1 MTTTTTTILLPLAL
15 SVFAQDEEALRVHT
29 KLHQRVSP
37 AIVGIRGGGR
47 RGTGIVISPL
57 GLILSSTTV
66 AGSRDE
72 TVEVTLKGH
81 KRVRGSI
88 VRRKPELELM
98 LVKIEAKDVPGVID
112 LGDSDAVK
120 LGQVSYVLGDSYN
133 SIFTD
138 DQVALTLG
146 HVSGRYSV
154 DATQGRSTYKG
165 EVIETS
171 AGVNPNNDGAALVD
185 ATGRLIGMV
194 TMNYHDSKFTGIAI
208 PVNRLKEDI
217 QAGLA
222 PYRTAGWLGLTLED
236 KGGKI
241 AIAKVAAK
249 GPAEKGGLKAGDVLV
264 SIGRKP
270 AEGLGPAN
278 AQLKACWVGEAVD
291 VEVLR
296 EGKKIKV
303 SLLPEAKDFY

>member
-1 MTTTTTTILLPLAL
+1 MTTTTMILLPLAL

-29 KLHQRVSP
+29 KLHQKISP

-47 RGTGIVISPL
+47 RGTGIVISSL
-57 GLILSSTTV
+57 GLILTSTTT
-66 AGSRDE
+66 AGARDE
-72 TVEVTLKGH
+72 SVEVTLKGH
-81 KRVRGSI
+81 RRVRGSV
-88 VRRKPELELM
+88 VRRKPDLELM
-98 LVKIEAKDVPGVID
+98 LVKIDAKDVTGVLE
-112 LGDSDAVK
+112 LGDSDSAK
-120 LGQVSYVLGDSYN
+120 LGQLCYVLGDSYN

-154 DATQGRSTYKG
+154 DATKGRATYKG

-194 TMNYHDSKFTGIAI
+194 TMNYHESKFTGIAI
-208 PVNRLKEDI
+208 PINRLKEEI

-222 PYRTAGWLGLTLED
+222 QYRTAGWLGLTLEE

-241 AIAKVAAK
+241 AVAKVAAK
-249 GPAEKGGLKAGDVLV
+249 GPAEKGGLKAGDVLD
-264 SIGRKP
+264 SIGRKS
-270 AEGLGPAN
+270 AEGLEQAN
-278 AQLKACWVGEAVD
+278 ALLKACWVGEAVE

-303 SLLPEAKDFY
+303 SLLPDAKDFY